1 MEEKLK
7 THRSVGLRERSLLL
21 FGRALDTFP
30 GRVPLLVVESRLFG
44 KILEGIEVLQRADK
58 RDEENGSEDGSLA
71 QERVVQVNKTRPA
84 RSINEVSE
92 RVANHGSATVRLFR
106 LRKVESAHPHV
117 PRDNG
122 GIEEAIF
129 IVHRRVVL
137 QHLAVNNFGIDHSIP
152 VDFALGVLELIKVPV
167 TVDPARVLP
176 RRLGA
181 GEDFTGDGGG
191 AGSLAKSLLT
201 LERTARLKRGSLAAR
216 FGGRSRD
223 DASVSFKNVS
233 LSVITSQSFPSASLS
248 HARRRERRK

>member
-1 MEEKLK
+1 
-7 THRSVGLRERSLLL
+7 
-21 FGRALDTFP
+21 
-30 GRVPLLVVESRLFG
+30 
-44 KILEGIEVLQRADK
+44 
-58 RDEENGSEDGSLA
+58 
-71 QERVVQVNKTRPA
+71 
-84 RSINEVSE
+84 
-92 RVANHGSATVRLFR
+92 
-106 LRKVESAHPHV
+106 VESAHPHV

-181 GEDFTGDGGG
+181 GEDFTGDGSG

-201 LERTARLKRGSLAAR
+201 LESTARLKRGSLAAR

-223 DASVSFKNVS
+223 DASVSFKNV
-233 LSVITSQSFPSASLS
+233 
-248 HARRRERRK
+248 